1 MTVPFQLV
9 KAEVLP
15 LTPLLAQEFQ
25 QMPGSPTERD
35 LNPNR
40 LQHLRRKAEQG
51 QLVTFHWA
59 KARVDD
65 MWLRVNGQHSSTML
79 CELNGS
85 FPEGIFVHVDSYD
98 VDGVDGLAQLFRQLD
113 DRKSGRSAADVAGA
127 YQNLED
133 ELRGTVAKPIGKLG
147 IEAVTWYRR
156 YIESVPVKIGDEQYH
171 LFHES
176 ALHAFLKWLN
186 ELFSIK
192 TPELKRVPVI
202 AAMYGTFEKNEAEAR
217 TFWLQV
223 TRGGK
228 EFEDNDPTTVL
239 DEWLKS
245 VKEEG
250 SRVKPGEY
258 YRGCIYAW
266 NAHREGKQL
275 KDIKC
280 DLRKAAQIISD

>member
-1 MTVPFQLV
+1 MNEFQLA
-9 KAEVLP
+9 KTEVLP
-15 LTPLLAQEFQ
+15 LTPELAQEFR

-59 KARVDD
+59 KAKIDD

-79 CELNGS
+79 CELNGA
-85 FPEGIFVHVDSYD
+85 FPEGLFVHIDSYH
-98 VDGVDGLAQLFRQLD
+98 VEGTEGLALLFRQLD
-113 DRKSGRSAADVAGA
+113 DRKSSRSAADVAGA

-133 ELRGTVAKPIGKLG
+133 ELRGNVAKPIGKLG

-156 YIESVPVKIGDEQYH
+156 LIEGVAVKIGDEQYR

-176 ALHAFLKWLN
+176 ALHAYLKWLN

-192 TPELKRVPVI
+192 TPELRRVPVV
-202 AAMYGTFEKNEAEAR
+202 AAMYGTFEKNDAEAR
-217 TFWLQV
+217 IFWDQV
-223 TRGGK
+223 ARGGK
-228 EFEDNDPTTVL
+228 EFDDNAPSTVL

-245 VKEEG
+245 IKEEHA
-250 SRVKPGEY
+250 SVKPGEF
-258 YRGCIYAW
+258 YRGCVYAW
-266 NAHREGKQL
+266 NAYREGKSL
-275 KDIKC
+275 KEIKF